1 MTTKPSPAVNND
13 EMPSPRFLVVDHRVP
28 AAIRQLLDEADG
40 CLNMGFTTGG
50 TACARRATDAVLE
63 TEGVLT
69 DDYSASLAA
78 LGKKHPSIAP
88 TLFTVLDLL
97 GTGDDAL
104 PLDALKA
111 LIAIVKAITYEI
123 YVLGLERI
131 ENVEYLSDLIGS
143 LKRDAMPAR
152 AQTTPASASSRSR
165 RQE

>member
-1 MTTKPSPAVNND
+1 MTTKPSAVVSND

-28 AAIRQLLDEADG
+28 EQIRQLLDEADG

-50 TACARRATDAVLE
+50 TACARRATDVVLE

-78 LGKKHPSIAP
+78 LGKKHPSIPP

-97 GTGDDAL
+97 GTGDDSL
-104 PLDALKA
+104 PIDALKA
-111 LIAIVKAITYEI
+111 LIAIVKAITFEI

-131 ENVEYLSDLIGS
+131 ESLEYLSDLIGS
-143 LKRDAMPAR
+143 LKRDTVPGRPSA
-152 AQTTPASASSRSR
+152 PASVGGRAR
-165 RQE
+165 RE